1 MIVHVRALSSSFEYP
16 VCFTSDV
23 FSPMNRDLRHLIVRR
38 EPEERHR
45 VAAIVD
51 RGALAAQPELNLHI
65 ERYARCH
72 NDALDLVAPP
82 IVQGGGEGMKDDASL
97 PARLQAYFHALELD
111 RRSVL
116 LVVGGA
122 SLLDLVGFAASTV
135 QSAPRVVR
143 VPTTTLAQAGP
154 AVLPKSAIN
163 AFGTKDFLCTFRAPY
178 AVVCDRRFVE
188 TQKTRDKVFGL
199 VQAVRAALLWDEELF
214 GWIVAHASRLASGER
229 DAVAELLQQSA
240 ALHADFA
247 ASTVDEDVYGP
258 EGPLALGA
266 WAAERIELHTERRI
280 RQGEALAVGIALDT
294 TLGALH
300 GTNTEGEREAI
311 HRLLERL
318 GLRLWHDA
326 LGNVDSEGRLLL
338 LDGLSERASGRAPH
352 VPLLRNGIGNGVMPH
367 DLREDVLREAI
378 TRLAVR
384 DARRAHAFALA

>member
-1 MIVHVRALSSSFEYP
+1 
-16 VCFTSDV
+16 
-23 FSPMNRDLRHLIVRR
+23 MNRDLRHLLVRR
-38 EPEERHR
+38 EPDQRHR

-82 IVQGGGEGMKDDASL
+82 IVQGGGENMKDDATL
-97 PARLQAYFHALELD
+97 PSRLQAYFHALELD
-111 RRSVL
+111 RRSIL
-116 LVVGGA
+116 LTVGGA
-122 SLLDLVGFAASTV
+122 SLLDLAGFAASTM

-154 AVLPKSAIN
+154 AVLPKSSIN
-163 AFGTKDFLCTFRAPY
+163 AFGTKDFLCTFRAPF

-188 TQKTRDKVFGL
+188 TQKTREKVFGL
-199 VQAVRAALLWDEELF
+199 VQAVRAALLWDEQLF
-214 GWIVAHASRLASGER
+214 GWIVAHAHRVASGER
-229 DAVAELLQQSA
+229 DAVAELLQRSA
-240 ALHADFA
+240 ALHADLA
-247 ASTVDEDVYGP
+247 AHTSDEEVYGP
-258 EGPLALGA
+258 EGPLAFGA
-266 WAAERIELHTERRI
+266 WAADRIELSTERRI

-300 GTNTEGEREAI
+300 RTLGEADREAI

-338 LDGLSERASGRAPH
+338 LDGLSERSFGHAPR
-352 VPLLRNGIGNGVMPH
+352 VPLLCGIGRGVTSQE
-367 DLREDVLREAI
+367 LREDVLREAI
-378 TRLAVR
+378 TRLAHR
-384 DARRAHAFALA
+384 DAHRAHAFALA